1 MSARSEAAKLGL
13 KFYRSTCARCGDCER
28 RVDSGSCTSCAK
40 ARRKK
45 VYAEQKRTDGAFLFL
60 KRCASCATETEH
72 YSSNGNCKPC
82 ANKRSMQHYIENRG
96 KFIAEF
102 KASYAKNKEKRKL
115 QSAEWYQKNKS
126 RMLDYYKQYRAENK
140 DKIKMWRKTESAMAA
155 HRARQSNKYKTP
167 EGKAEMAIRNM
178 VYRIL
183 TGERCGKAVRLVGY
197 LPTDLAEKIE
207 SQFTDGMSWSNY
219 GDWHID
225 HIVPVKFLIS
235 NGITCPSL
243 VNSLSNLQPLWASE
257 NISKHA
263 KFSGTLQDAMKI
275 IRGEYVSS

>member
-1 MSARSEAAKLGL
+1 MSERSKAAMLGL
-13 KFYRSTCARCGDCER
+13 SVYKSTCKKCGECER
-28 RVDSGSCTSCAK
+28 RTDSGSCISCAK
-40 ARRKK
+40 VRRKK
-45 VYAEQKRTDGAFLFL
+45 VYAAQKRTDGSVLFAKHCWL
-60 KRCASCATETEH
+60 CSTETDH

-82 ANKRSMQHYIENRG
+82 ANKRSMKHYIANRE

-102 KASYAKNKEKRKL
+102 KAAYEENKEKRNL
-115 QSAEWYQKNKS
+115 QSAAWYQKNKS

-140 DKIKMWRKTESAMAA
+140 DKIKLWRKTERAMAA

-167 EGKAEMAIRNM
+167 EGKVEMSIRNM

-183 TGERCGKAVRLVGY
+183 TGERCGKAVQLVGY
-197 LPTDLAEKIE
+197 LPSDLVRRIE
-207 SQFTDGMSWSNY
+207 SQFTSGMNWLNY

-243 VNSLSNLQPLWASE
+243 VNSLANLQPLWAAD

-263 KFSGTLQDAMKI
+263 KFSGTVDDAIKI
-275 IRGEYVSS
+275 IKGETC